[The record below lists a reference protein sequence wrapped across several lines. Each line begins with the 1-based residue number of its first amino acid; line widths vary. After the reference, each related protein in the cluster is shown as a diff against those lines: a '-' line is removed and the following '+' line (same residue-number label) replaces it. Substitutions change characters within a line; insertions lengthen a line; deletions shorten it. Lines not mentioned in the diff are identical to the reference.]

1 MRNSNYKI
9 DNLAKGET
17 NAAFVLDS
25 DQAPPDKKESAKQT
39 VSATGNSY
47 WNKIFVNYL
56 LWIFLE
62 YYDL

>member
-25 DQAPPDKKESAKQT
+25 DQTPPDKKESAKQT
-39 VSATGNSY
+39 VSATGNGY
-47 WNKIFVNYL
+47 
-56 LWIFLE
+56 
-62 YYDL
+62 